1 MPAIVTIKGTVKS
14 LQPIV
19 HGADMPDEGVAAQG
33 NERFH
38 RKMKVWYEGK
48 AVHIPVISGN
58 SIRGIMRRLGAQSY
72 LEMLELDPERIGRK
86 LRYLLFSGG
95 SLEAGAAKGRQ
106 KEKQEA
112 HRTFIED
119 LREYIPLASLMGCSF
134 KRQLISGKLITDFL
148 VPLVDEVAEL
158 YGQPKPGISAAEI
171 TDWLFYTRQDHSE
184 EPRTERNQ
192 MIYKTEYIVPNMTFM
207 HAFTL
212 VGANR
217 VETALFYHLLEE
229 LNRYGRVGGKVAQ
242 GHGKVEYHYSLQ
254 ADHTIE
260 PYISYIEENR
270 EKITD
275 FLQSNWS
282 SGENQN

>member
-1 MPAIVTIKGTVKS
+1 MSAIVTIQGTVKS

-58 SIRGIMRRLGAQSY
+58 SIRGIMRRLGAQTY
-72 LEMLELDPERIGRK
+72 LEMLELDPDRIGRK
-86 LRYLLFSGG
+86 LHYLLFSGG
-95 SLEAGAAKGRQ
+95 SLETGAAKGRQ
-106 KEKQEA
+106 KEKKEVN
-112 HRTFIED
+112 RPFVED
-119 LREYIPLASLMGCSF
+119 LREHIPLASLMGCSF
-134 KRQLISGKLITDFL
+134 KRQLISGKLIADFL
-148 VPLVDEVAEL
+148 VPIVDEVAEL
-158 YGQPKPGISAAEI
+158 YGQPKPGIRAAEI
-171 TDWLFYTRQDHSE
+171 TDWLFYTRQDHSDA
-184 EPRTERNQ
+184 PKTERNQ

-212 VGANR
+212 MGASS

-229 LNRYGRVGGKVAQ
+229 LNRYGRVGGKIAQ
-242 GHGKVEYHYSLQ
+242 GHGKVEFHYSLEANRS
-254 ADHTIE
+254 AD
-260 PYISYIEENR
+260 PYISYIEKNKN
-270 EKITD
+270 KILA

-282 SGENQN
+282 SGDS